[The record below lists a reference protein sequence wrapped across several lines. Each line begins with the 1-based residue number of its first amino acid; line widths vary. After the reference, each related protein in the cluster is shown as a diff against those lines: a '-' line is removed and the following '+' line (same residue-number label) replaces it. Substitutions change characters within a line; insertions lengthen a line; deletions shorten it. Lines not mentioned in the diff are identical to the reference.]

1 MTTEHRK
8 SHRGKRPASAANRGL
23 SNSAAHKSRPFKR
36 PTSATTQTANKPP
49 LTPIVVLMNK
59 PFDVLT
65 QFTDGQGRAT
75 LADYVPIKNIY
86 PAGRLDRDSEGLVLL
101 TNDGQLQAKL
111 TQPGKKTSK
120 TYYAQVEGI
129 PTEAALTAFR
139 TGLVLNDGPTLP
151 AKVQI
156 VPEPNWLWE
165 RQPPIRVRAQI
176 PTCWLEITL
185 IEGRNRQV
193 RRMTAN
199 IGYPTLRLVRYRIGS
214 WTLKDLPLGHYQQLS
229 PPFR

>member
-8 SHRGKRPASAANRGL
+8 PHRGKRPAAATNRRSSSITPNKARTL
-23 SNSAAHKSRPFKR
+23 KR
-36 PTSATTQTANKPP
+36 PMSVTANKRPP
-49 LTPIVVLMNK
+49 PIVVLMNK

-120 TYYAQVEGI
+120 TYYAQVEGV
-129 PTEAALTAFR
+129 PTEAALAAFR

-165 RQPPIRVRAQI
+165 RHPPIRTRAKI
-176 PTCWLEITL
+176 PTSWLEITL
-185 IEGRNRQV
+185 LEGRNRQV

-199 IGYPTLRLVRYRIGS
+199 IGHPTLRLVRYRIGS

-229 PPFR
+229 PPFQ